1 MIALGDGFAINTY
14 SYTQTMTAAGC
25 LRHLAALGAGE
36 IELMIFPGH
45 LWIDADRQEL
55 REIRRIVEGE
65 GLRLASLNTTNID
78 LNIAGAAAE
87 MRAYSL
93 DMVEAFVRL
102 AGELE
107 APGFILGP
115 GKPNP
120 LFPLPFDT
128 LRDHFF
134 TALDRLLPIA
144 RESGVELWAE
154 NMPFAFLPD
163 LPRLQQTLD
172 DYGAPEIGICYDV
185 ANAHFIGE
193 DPAAGLGNVGERLKL
208 VHVSD
213 TGRQVYRHDAIGMGD
228 IDFAAVGRAL
238 AMSSHA
244 KPPVLEIIS
253 VQPDQDFAAAS
264 GALRQRGYFS

>member
-1 MIALGDGFAINTY
+1 MSGLADGFAINTY

-25 LRHLAALGAGE
+25 LRHLARLGARD

-45 LWIDADRQEL
+45 LWIDADRHEL
-55 REIRRIVEGE
+55 AEIRRIVTEE
-65 GLRLASLNTTNID
+65 GLKLTSLNTTNVD

-120 LFPLPFDT
+120 LLPLPFEN
-128 LRDHFF
+128 LRGHFF
-134 TALDRLLPIA
+134 AALDRLLPVA
-144 RESGVELWAE
+144 QESGVELWAE

-163 LPRLQQTLD
+163 LPRLRQVLD
-172 DYGAPEIGICYDV
+172 DYGASGIGICYDV

-193 DPAAGLGNVGERLKL
+193 DPAAGLAGVGGRLKL
-208 VHVSD
+208 VHISD
-213 TGRQVYRHDAIGMGD
+213 TGRQVYRHDAIGRGD
-228 IDFAAVGRAL
+228 IDFAAVGQAL
-238 AMSSHA
+238 TVSGHA
-244 KPPVLEIIS
+244 KAPVLEIIS
-253 VQPDQDFAAAS
+253 SQPDADFAAARN
-264 GALRQRGYFS
+264 ALLQRGYFR